1 MKPTSF
7 MTTPFLANAFRRTI
21 PLALTLMLATTA
33 LMPPQQAFSQNIDD
47 GTYTDLAI
55 SVPGGTKRTR
65 IDVSEESVRT
75 VLRNLAMQ
83 AGCNLVVDESVDGNI
98 SLTLNNVPINQA
110 LQSIAAIADLQ
121 IIHRTGN
128 IYLVLTKDAAKE
140 KGLNRLMSK
149 VIPVKYAN
157 AMRLAKIL
165 NNSVFVEPGA
175 AQAASNTSASNQRV
189 RADART
195 NSLIVI
201 GSQRE
206 LELAT
211 EAVQRLDHPR
221 ETKTFFLSHANALD
235 AATIISSSVF
245 NYGTNPLTLQGS
257 GGGGGGGASGGGAGG
272 GQQNQDSQM
281 SSLIVEQENIQE
293 GNGINNFGGTG
304 QGGGGGAGGAGGA
317 TNGSPSLGALS
328 QNVTLRGTVKST
340 QVAMVS
346 PEGPMVIPDTRANS
360 VTVFGTA
367 EQIAAVERLIPVI
380 DAQLPQVSIEA
391 SLVEISEVGVKQL
404 SNQLGLAGGQLQ
416 LGFNNNFVNNV
427 RSNAFSN
434 SAGTIIGLPTV
445 QASDAQAYGRSG
457 ISYTTRPLITERDVV
472 FQIRSLLTEKKA
484 KMLANPTIVA
494 THDTEAIISIV
505 DEIIRRTTIQ
515 QNGSSNFITLQ
526 PEYGEA
532 GIVLDILP
540 KIGEDG
546 TVSLRVRPSVST
558 IKEVAVQ
565 EDGGLVTLLS
575 KRDLLTQSVRMK
587 DGETLLI
594 GGLVQEEDTTRV
606 DKLPGLANLPI
617 VGALGRASA
626 RNGKRTELV
635 LMITPHI
642 MNKTRLTAPIFTA
655 PSLSDGEAGGA
666 AANFQPVSTQPAP

>member
-1 MKPTSF
+1 
-7 MTTPFLANAFRRTI
+7 
-21 PLALTLMLATTA
+21 
-33 LMPPQQAFSQNIDD
+33 
-47 GTYTDLAI
+47 
-55 SVPGGTKRTR
+55 
-65 IDVSEESVRT
+65 
-75 VLRNLAMQ
+75 
-83 AGCNLVVDESVDGNI
+83 
-98 SLTLNNVPINQA
+98 
-110 LQSIAAIADLQ
+110 
-121 IIHRTGN
+121 
-128 IYLVLTKDAAKE
+128 
-140 KGLNRLMSK
+140 
-149 VIPVKYAN
+149 
-157 AMRLAKIL
+157 
-165 NNSVFVEPGA
+165 
-175 AQAASNTSASNQRV
+175 
-189 RADART
+189 
-195 NSLIVI
+195 
-201 GSQRE
+201 
-206 LELAT
+206 
-211 EAVQRLDHPR
+211 
-221 ETKTFFLSHANALD
+221 
-235 AATIISSSVF
+235 
-245 NYGTNPLTLQGS
+245 
-257 GGGGGGGASGGGAGG
+257 
-272 GQQNQDSQM
+272 
-281 SSLIVEQENIQE
+281 
-293 GNGINNFGGTG
+293 
-304 QGGGGGAGGAGGA
+304 
-317 TNGSPSLGALS
+317 
-328 QNVTLRGTVKST
+328 
-340 QVAMVS
+340 
-346 PEGPMVIPDTRANS
+346 
-360 VTVFGTA
+360 
-367 EQIAAVERLIPVI
+367 
-380 DAQLPQVSIEA
+380 
-391 SLVEISEVGVKQL
+391 VEISEVGVKQL